1 MIKKNSTYKIK
12 TPLDEKVLNIINI
25 VLLAIFS
32 CMFLYPVL
40 YVFSAAISNPYLVEN
55 GSVFLFPKGLNLNSL
70 IAATKMDL
78 FWRSYINAIYITG
91 LGTVVNMLFTVTGA
105 YALSKPELKFRK
117 FWVVMVVVTMWFD
130 PGMIP
135 RYLNFRDFGLINSY
149 TGVIVGFAVNTF
161 NVIILKSFFESV
173 PKSFEESAR
182 IDGANQFQVLL
193 KIYIPLS
200 MSAINTVT
208 LFYAASRWN
217 GYFWTLLLLTDED
230 KAPLQVFLKKLIVD
244 RATVSEATQIITPDA
259 LTSPTTII
267 YAVIVMS
274 LLPML
279 IAYPFVQRF
288 FKKGVNIGGVK
299 E

>member
-1 MIKKNSTYKIK
+1 MKKRVYNKIK
-12 TPLDEKVLNIINI
+12 SPLDEKILNIVNI
-25 VLLAIFS
+25 ALLAVFS
-32 CMFLYPVL
+32 CMFLYPVI
-40 YVFSAAISNPYLVEN
+40 YVFSAAVSNPYLVEN
-55 GSVFLFPKGLNLNSL
+55 GSVFLFPKGFNLHSL

-78 FWRSYINAIYITG
+78 FWRSYGNAVYITAV
-91 LGTVVNMLFTVTGA
+91 GTIINMFFTVTGA
-105 YALSKPELKFRK
+105 YALSKQELKFRK
-117 FWVVMVVVTMWFD
+117 FWIIMVVVTMWFD

-135 RYLNFRDFGLINSY
+135 RYLNFRDFGLINTY
-149 TGVIVGFAVNTF
+149 TSVLIGFAVNTF
-161 NVIILKSFFESV
+161 NVIILKSFFENV

-182 IDGANQFQVLL
+182 IDGANQLQILL

-217 GYFWTLLLLTDED
+217 GYFWTLLLLTDEK

-259 LTSPTTII
+259 LSSPTTII

-274 LLPML
+274 LVPML
-279 IAYPFVQRF
+279 IAYPFVQKF